1 MSSINDIVNNFNV
14 GFFSTVIN
22 TKDQSNFNVS
32 KANELVSFKET
43 LEVISTKSYTP
54 PPPSPSQY
62 ATLDGFT
69 LDKDNN
75 EIPTKIILEG
85 VYAQDL
91 FLDEDGNWD
100 VKAEAEAYKER
111 ELKYKEQVINNWIR
125 DNGYGNLQNKAQLMK
140 ALLAKTEL

>member
-43 LEVISTKSYTP
+43 LEVISTESYTP

-85 VYAQDL
+85 VYAQDS

-100 VKAEAEAYKER
+100 VKAEADAYKER

-140 ALLAKTEL
+140 ALLAKAEL